1 MEPEGI
7 DPNSNGPTGCNII
20 PVAMGYEI
28 DDRKVKTEYDQLS
41 PDGG

>member
-7 DPNSNGPTGCNII
+7 VSNSKGPTGWDPI

-28 DDRKVKTEYDQLS
+28 DDREVETRYDQLS

>member
-7 DPNSNGPTGCNII
+7 DPNSKGPTGWNII

-28 DDRKVKTEYDQLS
+28 DDREVETSYDQLS
-41 PDGG
+41 PDDG